1 MGFFIMMN
9 SAKQHLTSTFLYRA
23 TRFTVTLLL
32 VAISNVAIA
41 GTLYFE
47 FTDNAQ
53 KAYKN
58 ILSLKFDEARTL
70 LQVER
75 AKRPDNL
82 ITDFVENYIDFFTV
96 FINEDYSEFDKLEA
110 NKQSRLK
117 RILQGPKDSPYYL
130 YTQAEIQL
138 QWAIARLKF
147 EENLTA
153 LREIRKAYKLLEE
166 NQVKFPD
173 FVASKKSLGVMH
185 AMIGTI
191 PDSYKWAVK
200 LVGLDGTIAQG
211 TREIKEVLD
220 YAKTTELIFEEETL
234 VMYALIL
241 LHIGNESE
249 EAWTLINNPKLDAST
264 NPLACFVLASVAM
277 HTGRSDRALKLLK
290 NKPTG
295 SEYHPFH
302 YLDYMLGMARLY
314 TLDKGAD
321 VNLKHYLNHFK
332 GQNYIKEAHQK
343 LAWHSILFENGVS
356 YDKHIQGCKREGSA
370 IIGGDKK
377 ALKEAQYGP
386 RPNAKLLEARLLFD
400 GGYLKRAEQLLA
412 SLEASSFE
420 NRDQI
425 ELTYRKGR
433 VYQELGKD
441 SAALDNYQT
450 TINTGRYEP
459 FYFACNAALQAGLIY
474 ENQGDLTKA
483 KQYYEDCLDIVPDE
497 YKNSLHARAK
507 AGLNRIKNNKI

>member
-1 MGFFIMMN
+1 MMN
-9 SAKQHLTSTFLYRA
+9 SAKQYLTTAFVYRA
-23 TRFTVTLLL
+23 FRWTALLLLL
-32 VAISNVAIA
+32 VCFSKVSIA
-41 GTLYFE
+41 GTPYFE

-53 KAYKN
+53 KAYKSV
-58 ILSLKFDEARTL
+58 LSLKFDEARTL
-70 LQVER
+70 LEKER
-75 AKRPDNL
+75 IARPDNL

-96 FINEDYSEFDKLEA
+96 FINEDKSEFEELEP
-110 NKQSRLK
+110 NKHSRLK
-117 RILQGPKDSPYYL
+117 RIAEGPKDSPYFL

-138 QWAIARLKF
+138 QWAIARMKF

-153 LREIRKAYKLLEE
+153 LREIRKAYKMLEE
-166 NQVKFPD
+166 NQRKFPD

-191 PDSYKWAVK
+191 PDSYMWAVR

-211 TREIKEVLD
+211 TKEIKEVLD
-220 YAKTTELIFEEETL
+220 YAKTNELIFEEETL

-249 EAWTLINNPKLDAST
+249 EAWTLINNPKLDAAV

-277 HTGRSDRALKLLK
+277 HTGRSDRALKLLN
-290 NKPTG
+290 NKPSG
-295 SEYHPFH
+295 REYHPFH
-302 YLDYMLGMARLY
+302 YLEYMLGMARLY
-314 TLDKGAD
+314 TLDKGAET
-321 VNLKHYLNHFK
+321 NFKHYLKHFK

-343 LAWHSILFENGVS
+343 LAWHSILFEDGVS
-356 YDKHIQGCKREGSA
+356 YADHIQRCKTEGSA

-386 RPNAKLLEARLLFD
+386 RPSAKLLEARLLFD

-412 SLEASSFE
+412 ALDVASFQP
-420 NRDQI
+420 RDQI
-425 ELTYRKGR
+425 ELAYRKGR

-441 SAALDNYQT
+441 SAALESYQT

-459 FYFACNAALQAGLIY
+459 YYFACNAALQAGLIY
-474 ENQGDLTKA
+474 EDQGNLPKA

-497 YKNSLHARAK
+497 YKNSLHAKAK
-507 AGLNRIKNNKI
+507 AGLNRIKNN